1 MRAICDAHAVAPSPR
16 PRPHALAAILTTACL
31 LAAGLAACA
40 RQDEPFAR
48 LAGLVVDER
57 LREISGLAASR
68 THADVLWMLNDGGN
82 DAAVYAVSR
91 RGRVLARFAVDG
103 VANTDWEDLAV
114 FERDGKPY
122 LLIADTGDNGGLR
135 RTLQLHVLAEPAALR
150 DATLTPAWSIAF
162 RWPDGARDSE
172 AVAVDAASGQA
183 LLVSKKRRPP
193 ELFAVPLR
201 PTERRV
207 VARQLGTL
215 AGIPQPTPRERQARH
230 SRAALKGQVTA
241 ADVSPDGRRLAV
253 MTYHDVAVYARADGE
268 PWRDAIARPPA
279 VRALPW
285 IPQAEAMAWSAG
297 GRGLFATG
305 EFTPAPLF
313 FLVP

>member
-1 MRAICDAHAVAPSPR
+1 MPAF
-16 PRPHALAAILTTACL
+16 AAFFATACL
-31 LAAGLAACA
+31 VLAGLAACA

-48 LAGLVVDER
+48 LAGLVLDER

-68 THADVLWMLNDGGN
+68 LHPDVLWMLNDGGN

-91 RGRVLARFAVDG
+91 RGRVLARFAVEG
-103 VANTDWEDLAV
+103 VANTDWEDLAA
-114 FERDGKPY
+114 FELDGRPY

-135 RTLQLHVLAEPAALR
+135 RTLQLHVLAEPDSLR
-150 DATLTPAWSIAF
+150 DGTLRPAWSVAF
-162 RWPDGARDSE
+162 RWPDGPRDSE
-172 AVAVDAASGQA
+172 ALAVDTAAGEA

-201 PTERRV
+201 ASQRRA
-207 VARQLGTL
+207 VARRIGTL
-215 AGIPQPTPRERQARH
+215 AGIPQPTAQERQARH

-241 ADVSPDGRRLAV
+241 ADLSPDGRRLAV
-253 MTYHDVAVYARADGE
+253 MTYHDLAVYTRAPGE
-268 PWRDAIARPPA
+268 SWRDAVARMPT
-279 VRALPW
+279 VRDLPW
-285 IPQAEAMAWSAG
+285 IPQAEALAWSAG